1 MPNAVLIPFVVIIG
15 LALIWLPIMM
25 AAVMLSGWW
34 DLARRY
40 PATKPAIGA
49 QRGVGSVF
57 FSPLFRY
64 KNFVLF
70 AVDDDYLHLRLPPLL
85 GALHA
90 PISIPWPAIEL
101 PANQPTLPGM
111 TPIVAIGRRIFVS
124 KPMVEKEKQIRGL
137 IDPEPGPE
145 PTETIN

>member
-1 MPNAVLIPFVVIIG
+1 MPNAVLIPIVVIIG

-25 AAVMLSGWW
+25 GAVLFSGWW
-34 DLARRY
+34 DLSRRY
-40 PATKPAIGA
+40 PARKPAIGA

-70 AVDDDYLHLRLPPLL
+70 AIDDDHLHLRLPPVL

-90 PISIPWPAIEL
+90 PMSIPWPSIDL
-101 PANQPTLPGM
+101 PPDRPTLPGM
-111 TPIVAIGRRIFVS
+111 VPLLLDGRRIFVS
-124 KPMVEKEKQIRGL
+124 KAMVAKELRIRGM
-137 IDPEPGPE
+137 IEPDQTDPPE
-145 PTETIN
+145 TLN